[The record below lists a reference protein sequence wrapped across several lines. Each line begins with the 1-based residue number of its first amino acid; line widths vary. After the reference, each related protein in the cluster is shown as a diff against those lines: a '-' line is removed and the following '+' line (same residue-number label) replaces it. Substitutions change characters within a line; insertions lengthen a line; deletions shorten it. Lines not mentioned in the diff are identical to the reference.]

1 MTNLKHVVIVKKNLL
16 IIKQPQR
23 RCFSSKCFIS
33 LSLFGFCFFPTPI
46 CCVPFLLLFV
56 FFWLSNEKYSETKTK
71 TAFGIFPIKSTFWV
85 SSLFLKKSII
95 GNTTIK
101 KSSSTAIC
109 LVQTCDC
116 HRRFEGPL
124 SDKIGTCQ
132 RYQITP
138 SGTNGLRYNLTSF
151 KGQFFKRKK

>member
-1 MTNLKHVVIVKKNLL
+1 MTNLKHVVIVKKILL

-85 SSLFLKKSII
+85 SSLFLKKVSLVIQLLKRVLRQLFAWFKHVIAIEGSKDHYPTKLVPVRDTRSPLLEQMDFAII
-95 GNTTIK
+95 
-101 KSSSTAIC
+101 
-109 LVQTCDC
+109 
-116 HRRFEGPL
+116 
-124 SDKIGTCQ
+124 
-132 RYQITP
+132 
-138 SGTNGLRYNLTSF
+138 
-151 KGQFFKRKK
+151 